1 VYVNVPYAVEGAV
14 AGTAEVES
22 GMGVECCN
30 CNCGVGITSVRNP
43 GRKRSSLACVAVHK
57 VRWCSSR
64 WSSWEGGTR
73 MFAAFITRTTFL
85 RDSETASY

>member
-14 AGTAEVES
+14 AGTAEVEP
-22 GMGVECCN
+22 GTGVGGGN

-57 VRWCSSR
+57 VR
-64 WSSWEGGTR
+64 
-73 MFAAFITRTTFL
+73 
-85 RDSETASY
+85 